1 VELVAPWFYFG
12 PRPARRVAGGLTVLF
27 QLLLIVS
34 GNLSFLNW
42 LTMAVAVACFD
53 DGFLQ
58 SFVPR
63 AWIARLARRV
73 DGAEESRPRALA
85 VYALAALVAFLSL
98 NPVLNMLSP
107 GQVMNTSF
115 DPLDLVNTYGAFG
128 SIGRERFEIVLEG
141 TSAASPD
148 LDAKWQEY
156 EFPCKPGDPRRRPCW
171 ISPYHY
177 RLDWQMWFAAM
188 PGAGTEPWLV
198 HFVAKLLEADPGS
211 RGLLARDPFG
221 ERPPRFVRARYYRY
235 RFTARGEVSGA
246 WWSRELVGDY
256 LPALSR
262 DDPRLV
268 EFLSA
273 QGWR

>member
-1 VELVAPWFYFG
+1 M
-12 PRPARRVAGGLTVLF
+12 LTVLF
-27 QLLLIVS
+27 QVLLIVS

-42 LTMAVAVACFD
+42 LTIAVAVACFD

-58 SFVPR
+58 RLVPR
-63 AWIARLARRV
+63 AWTSALARRV
-73 DGAEESRPRALA
+73 AGAQETKPRAMTS
-85 VYALAALVAFLSL
+85 YALAAVVAFLSL

-115 DPLDLVNTYGAFG
+115 DPFDLVNTYGAFG

-141 TSAASPD
+141 TRASDADATAA
-148 LDAKWQEY
+148 WQEY
-156 EFPCKPGDPRRRPCW
+156 EFVCKPGDPRRRPCW
-171 ISPYHY
+171 ISPYHH

-221 ERPPRFVRARYYRY
+221 DRPPRFVRARYYRY
-235 RFTARGEVSGA
+235 RFTKPGDASGA
-246 WWSRELVGDY
+246 WWSRELVGEY

-268 EFLSA
+268 EFLA
-273 QGWR
+273 DQGWR